1 MIFFRKIARPLTLK
15 VSTHN
20 IMKDTHIFFIFVVAV
35 LLASCALMVYY
46 KAEGFAAASGQPR
59 IARDMLGARPVKKL
73 PNRR

>member
-1 MIFFRKIARPLTLK
+1 MTPLTLK

-46 KAEGFAAASGQPR
+46 RAEGFAAASNATR
-59 IARDMLGARPVKKL
+59 VVKKPAPTGRPMKNL
-73 PNRR
+73 PITMNRKY

>member
-1 MIFFRKIARPLTLK
+1 
-15 VSTHN
+15 
-20 IMKDTHIFFIFVVAV
+20 MKDTHIFFIFVVAV

>member
-1 MIFFRKIARPLTLK
+1 MTPLTLK

-46 KAEGFAAASGQPR
+46 RAEGFAAASNATR
-59 IARDMLGARPVKKL
+59 VVKKASTGRPMKNL
-73 PNRR
+73 PMGRRY